1 MDTQNSCVCVYEWYQ
16 WWREFFFLFSYYYIR
31 HIWGYITFKANIL
44 NDWVGWFQIVNFGSM
59 ASVASTYLSFSPFA
73 SFVFGNHIF
82 SHYVPHVTVN
92 INSRSSRRMREK
104 KKKKIPSILSSQVS
118 KQSKNAIIQ
127 EYKNI
132 IIFFLNSWIIG
143 MFWLV
148 TFKIFTNICYAEQ
161 YNTQKKINWMKK

>member
-1 MDTQNSCVCVYEWYQ
+1 MDTQDSCVCVYEWYQ

-73 SFVFGNHIF
+73 SFVFGNLIF

-104 KKKKIPSILSSQVS
+104 KKEENSVNIIQSS
-118 KQSKNAIIQ
+118 KQAVKKCYYTRIQ
-127 EYKNI
+127 EYYN
-132 IIFFLNSWIIG
+132 FFSEFLNYWYV
-143 MFWLV
+143 LV
-148 TFKIFTNICYAEQ
+148 SNLQNIHQ
-161 YNTQKKINWMKK
+161 YLLCRAIQYPKKN